1 MFDKQ
6 TVPLPGLWL
15 RRVLASRPPA
25 AWTAALIFC
34 CGGIAR
40 LLVLAFPLSSHQPD
54 TLIVVVGLC
63 MLLIGLSLWVFAW
76 RVPMAALQGLMYT
89 SALLVSVLVANANT
103 DRGALLAAF
112 SYPWIM
118 VYTTHF
124 FSRRASV
131 TLAGVISASFGAA
144 LALNG
149 LPGGLADWV
158 LVSVAVLATGVILG
172 DLGETLRR
180 QADTDYLTGLLNRSG
195 FLAAATR
202 ERAVADRSGQP
213 LTLAVLDLDGFKK
226 INDREG
232 HAAGDR
238 LLATLGR
245 DWHSSV
251 RSGDILARH
260 GGDEF
265 VLLMPCTPPSGA
277 EAVLA
282 RMRTRQNAVGWS
294 CGVSGWLGG
303 ESLDAAL
310 ARADRQLYRAKAR
323 QRVELAALAGEDGA
337 HRPAHALLPSI

>member
-1 MFDKQ
+1 MPDKQ

-15 RRVLASRPPA
+15 RRLLANRPPA
-25 AWTAALIFC
+25 AWTAALLFC
-34 CGGIAR
+34 CGGTAR

-54 TLIVVVGLC
+54 TVIAVVGLS
-63 MLLIGLSLWVFAW
+63 MLLIGLTLWVFAW
-76 RVPMAALQGLMYT
+76 RVPMAGLQGLMYT
-89 SALLVSVLVANANT
+89 CALLVSLLVANAKT

-118 VYTTHF
+118 VYTAHF
-124 FSRRASV
+124 FSRRTSV
-131 TLAGVISASFGAA
+131 TLAGVISASFGVA

-149 LPGGLADWV
+149 LPGGLPDWL
-158 LVSVAVLATGVILG
+158 LVSAAVFATGVILG
-172 DLGETLRR
+172 DLGESLRR
-180 QADTDYLTGLLNRSG
+180 QADTDYLTGLLNRNG

-226 INDREG
+226 INDRDG

-245 DWHSSV
+245 DWRSSL
-251 RSGDILARH
+251 RSSDILARH

-265 VLLMPCTPPSGA
+265 VLLMPCTAPSGA

-282 RMRTRQNAVGWS
+282 RMRTRQDAVCWS
-294 CGVSGWLGG
+294 CGVSEWLGG

-310 ARADRQLYRAKAR
+310 ARADRHLYRAKAK
-323 QRVELAALAGEDGA
+323 QRVERAAPAGDDGA
-337 HRPAHALLPSI
+337 RRPAHALLPSI

>member
-6 TVPLPGLWL
+6 TVSLPGVWL
-15 RRVLASRPPA
+15 RRVLANRPPA

-40 LLVLAFPLSSHQPD
+40 LLVLAFPLSSYQPD
-54 TLIVVVGLC
+54 TVIVVVGLC
-63 MLLIGLSLWVFAW
+63 MLMIGLALWVFAW
-76 RVPMAALQGLMYT
+76 RVSMAALQGVMYT
-89 SALLVSVLVANANT
+89 SALLVGVLVANANT

-118 VYTTHF
+118 VYAAHF

-131 TLAGVISASFGAA
+131 TLAGVISASFGVA

-149 LPGGLADWV
+149 LPGGLTDWL

-202 ERAVADRSGQP
+202 ERAVSDRSGQP

-226 INDREG
+226 INDRDG

-238 LLATLGR
+238 LLAMLGR
-245 DWHSSV
+245 DWRASV

-265 VLLMPCTPPSGA
+265 VLLMPCTEPSGA

-282 RMRTRQNAVGWS
+282 RMRTRQDAVRWS
-294 CGVSGWLGG
+294 YGVSGWLGG

-310 ARADRQLYRAKAR
+310 ARADRQLYRAKAK
-323 QRVELAALAGEDGA
+323 QRVELAAPAGEDGA
-337 HRPAHALLPSI
+337 ARPAHALLPSL